1 MAILPNLLRYQGL
14 EVFVYVCALDA
25 SHLRQNCQLQDL
37 GTKPTETRYPSERR
51 RHARCLNTPAP
62 TLIHLFLILLF
73 LLTMACP
80 ALAAHGISMDGKLK
94 YPPDFK
100 RFEYTSPA
108 ALKGGSLVLH
118 DLGSFDK
125 MNPFTLKGTA
135 PFGLDSLVFET
146 LAVPSLDE
154 PFAEYGLIARDIEL
168 APDRRSVTFT
178 IDERARFSDGR
189 PVTVEDVKFSLDIL
203 KSDHA
208 HPFYQIYLQDIT
220 GAEILDRK
228 RIRFHFARV
237 NRELHMIAAQLPVL
251 DRAFYQEHGFEPQG
265 TGEAMTPP
273 VGSGPYVVADIRPG
287 KSITY
292 RRNPDYWAGDLPV
305 RRGMFN
311 FDTITIKYFKDQVV
325 SVEAFKAGE
334 FDFMVVNIA
343 KQWQRDL
350 TGRKFATGA
359 LVKKKF
365 PHKNDAG
372 MQGFVFNTRRP
383 LFSDPRVRQALGLAF
398 DFEWTNRALFFNQY
412 TRSNSYFSNSDLAAT
427 GLPGP
432 GELALLEPFRDR
444 LPPEVFTT
452 PLKAPSTAPPNSL
465 RANLRKAM
473 QLLHQAGWQ
482 VENGVLR
489 NRRGEPF
496 RFEILL
502 VSPSFER
509 VMAPYVKNLKKLG
522 IEAGYRTI
530 DAALYLDRV
539 RNFDFD
545 MVVNVFAQSQ
555 SPGNE
560 QRDYWSTQSASRKG
574 SRNLAGVASPIVDR
588 LVDAIIY
595 AKDRRQLTVACKSLD
610 RVLWYSYYVVPNWYL
625 PYHRLAFSSRLHY
638 PEKIP
643 LYYNPYQFLWT
654 WWSGGAR

>member
-1 MAILPNLLRYQGL
+1 MNRNPAVSPEFIMQTATGLQAARRLPAHPW
-14 EVFVYVCALDA
+14 YVRTAFLV
-25 SHLRQNCQLQDL
+25 LV
-37 GTKPTETRYPSERR
+37 
-51 RHARCLNTPAP
+51 
-62 TLIHLFLILLF
+62 LILL
-73 LLTMACP
+73 LLLNTAGQ
-80 ALAAHGISMDGKLK
+80 AVAAHGISIDGKLK

-100 RFEYTSPA
+100 QFDYTSPVA
-108 ALKGGSLVLH
+108 HKGGSLVLH

-154 PFAEYGLIARDIEL
+154 PFSEYGLIARDIEV
-168 APDRRSVTFT
+168 APDRKSVTFT

-189 PVTVEDVKFSLDIL
+189 PVTVEDVKYSLDTL
-203 KSDHA
+203 KSDLA
-208 HPFYQIYLQDIT
+208 HPFYQIYLQDVT
-220 GAEILDRK
+220 GAVILDRK
-228 RIRFHFARV
+228 RIRFDFARV
-237 NRELHMIAAQLPVL
+237 NRELPLIAAQLPVL
-251 DRAFYQEHGFEPQG
+251 DKAFYEKHGGFG
-265 TGEAMTPP
+265 AAAGAGALMPP
-273 VGSGPYVVADIRPG
+273 VGSGPYKVAGVRPG

-292 RRNPDYWAGDLPV
+292 RRNPHYWARDLPV

-311 FDTITIKYFKDQVV
+311 FNTITIKYFKDQVV

-343 KQWQRDL
+343 KQWVRDL
-350 TGRKFATGA
+350 TGRRFDSGE
-359 LVKKKF
+359 LVRKKF
-365 PHKNDAG
+365 PHRNDAG

-383 LFSDPRVRQALGLAF
+383 LFRDPRVRRALGLAF

-412 TRSNSYFSNSDLAAT
+412 TRSNSYFSNSDLAAI

-432 GELALLEPFRDR
+432 GELALLEPFRAK

-452 PLKAPSTAPPNSL
+452 PLQAPTTTPPNSL
-465 RANLRKAM
+465 RGNLRKAKM
-473 QLLHQAGWQ
+473 ILEQAGWKVQ
-482 VENGVLR
+482 DGILR
-489 NRRGEPF
+489 NRKGEPM
-496 RFEILL
+496 RFDILL

-509 VMAPYVKNLKKLG
+509 VMAPYVRNLKKLG
-522 IEAGYRTI
+522 IQASYRTM
-530 DAALYLDRV
+530 DPALYLDRV
-539 RNFDFD
+539 KNFDFD

-560 QRDYWSTQSASRKG
+560 QRDYWSSQSASRKG

-595 AKDRRQLTVACKSLD
+595 AENRQQLTVACKALD

-625 PYHRLAFSSRLHY
+625 PYHRIAFDSRLHY
-638 PEKIP
+638 PEKLP

-654 WWSGGAR
+654 WWTDSSNLD

>member
-1 MAILPNLLRYQGL
+1 MQTRWQAVGRLPRCHRPVLALGLVLVALLL
-14 EVFVYVCALDA
+14 ALPVLA
-25 SHLRQNCQLQDL
+25 V
-37 GTKPTETRYPSERR
+37 
-51 RHARCLNTPAP
+51 
-62 TLIHLFLILLF
+62 
-73 LLTMACP
+73 P
-80 ALAAHGISMDGKLK
+80 ALAAHGISIDGTLK
-94 YPPDFK
+94 YTPGFK
-100 RFEYTSPA
+100 RFDYTSA
-108 ALKGGSLVLH
+108 RARKGGALVLH

-125 MNPFTLKGTA
+125 MNPFTLKGSA
-135 PFGLDSLVFET
+135 PFGLEALVFET

-189 PVTVEDVKFSLDIL
+189 PVTVEDVKFSLDTL
-203 KSDHA
+203 KSDRA
-208 HPFYQIYLQDIT
+208 HPFYQVYLQDIT
-220 GAEILDRK
+220 SAEILDKR

-251 DRAFYQEHGFEPQG
+251 DRAFYQEHGFAA
-265 TGEAMTPP
+265 AMVPP
-273 VGSGPYVVADIRPG
+273 VGSGPYVVADVQPG

-292 RRNPDYWAGDLPV
+292 RRNPRYWARDLPV

-311 FDTITIKYFKDQVV
+311 FDTITVKYFKDQVV

-343 KQWQRDL
+343 KQWVRDL
-350 TGRKFATGA
+350 TGPRFDSGV
-359 LVKKKF
+359 LIKKRF

-383 LFSDPRVRQALGLAF
+383 LFHDPRVRRALGLAF

-432 GELALLEPFRDR
+432 GELALLQPFQDR

-452 PLKAPSTAPPNSL
+452 PLQAPTTTPPHSL
-465 RANLRKAM
+465 RRNLRQAQK
-473 QLLHQAGWQ
+473 LLAQAGWT
-482 VENGVLR
+482 VRDGVLR
-489 NRRGEPF
+489 NRDGEPF

-509 VMAPYVKNLKKLG
+509 VMAPYVNNLARLG
-522 IEAGYRTI
+522 IQASYRTI
-530 DAALYLDRV
+530 DSALYLDRI

-545 MVVNVFAQSQ
+545 MVVNVFGQSQ

-560 QRDYWSTQSASRKG
+560 QRDYWSSQSAARKG
-574 SRNLAGVASPIVDR
+574 SRNLAGVANPVVDR

-595 AKDRRQLTVACKSLD
+595 ARDRKELAVACKALD

-625 PYHRLAFSSRLHY
+625 PYHRLAFSSRLQY
-638 PEKIP
+638 PEKLP

-654 WWSGGAR
+654 WWSKDHEP